1 MYEQVIL
8 IPNKENAMTKFL
20 KMFRDSDFV
29 TGLLLFAIATISYSG
44 TGDNMKDWV
53 FPLMASYTLFV
64 ISIAFLL
71 KSALKVLNGK
81 LMIDL
86 TVTREQLPSVINV
99 GFFCFFVLC
108 YLFILFAF
116 GFWVASP
123 LLLWVSITYF
133 NPDKSALSFA
143 KSLLISLVACG
154 VAYVVFTYIFYVPF
168 PQSRLFG

>member
-1 MYEQVIL
+1 
-8 IPNKENAMTKFL
+8 MTKFL

-71 KSALKVLNGK
+71 KSALKVLNVK

>member
-1 MYEQVIL
+1 
-8 IPNKENAMTKFL
+8 MTKFL

-116 GFWVASP
+116 GFCVASP

>member
-1 MYEQVIL
+1 
-8 IPNKENAMTKFL
+8 MTKFL

-143 KSLLISLVACG
+143 KSLLAAILLATAWIRSTLP
-154 VAYVVFTYIFYVPF
+154 TEVPPNF
-168 PQSRLFG
+168 CTSNAIQVL

>member
-1 MYEQVIL
+1 
-8 IPNKENAMTKFL
+8 MTKFL

-44 TGDNMKDWV
+44 TGDNMKDWI

>member
-1 MYEQVIL
+1 
-8 IPNKENAMTKFL
+8 
-20 KMFRDSDFV
+20 
-29 TGLLLFAIATISYSG
+29 
-44 TGDNMKDWV
+44 
-53 FPLMASYTLFV
+53 
-64 ISIAFLL
+64 
-71 KSALKVLNGK
+71 
-81 LMIDL
+81 MIDL

-168 PQSRLFG
+168 PQSRLFGWRLLKHDCCPIHNPDMRIMHNCIVKFVIKPYIVR

>member
-1 MYEQVIL
+1 
-8 IPNKENAMTKFL
+8 MTKFL

-154 VAYVVFTYIFYVPF
+154 AAYVVFTYIFYVPF

>member
-20 KMFRDSDFV
+20 NMFRDSDFV

-44 TGDNMKDWV
+44 TGDNMKDWI
-53 FPLMASYTLFV
+53 FPLMASYTLFF

-71 KSALKVLNGK
+71 KSVFKVLNGK
-81 LMIDL
+81 LIVDL
-86 TVTREQLPSVINV
+86 TLTREQLPSAINV

-108 YLFILFAF
+108 YLFVLFAV
-116 GFWVASP
+116 GFWIASP
-123 LLLWVSITYF
+123 LLLWVSIAYF
-133 NPDKSALSFA
+133 NPDKSARSFF
-143 KSLLISLVACG
+143 KSLLISLIACG
-154 VAYVVFTYIFYVPF
+154 VAYVVFTHIFYVPF

>member
-1 MYEQVIL
+1 
-8 IPNKENAMTKFL
+8 MTKFL

-86 TVTREQLPSVINV
+86 TVTREQLHSVINV

>member
-1 MYEQVIL
+1 
-8 IPNKENAMTKFL
+8 MTKFL

-81 LMIDL
+81 LMNP
-86 TVTREQLPSVINV
+86 E
-99 GFFCFFVLC
+99 F
-108 YLFILFAF
+108 YLGNHPRFRI
-116 GFWVASP
+116 G
-123 LLLWVSITYF
+123 
-133 NPDKSALSFA
+133 
-143 KSLLISLVACG
+143 
-154 VAYVVFTYIFYVPF
+154 
-168 PQSRLFG
+168 

>member
-1 MYEQVIL
+1 
-8 IPNKENAMTKFL
+8 
-20 KMFRDSDFV
+20 
-29 TGLLLFAIATISYSG
+29 
-44 TGDNMKDWV
+44 MKDWV

-143 KSLLISLVACG
+143 KS
-154 VAYVVFTYIFYVPF
+154 F
-168 PQSRLFG
+168 

>member
-1 MYEQVIL
+1 
-8 IPNKENAMTKFL
+8 MTKFL

-71 KSALKVLNGK
+71 KSALKVLNVK

-133 NPDKSALSFA
+133 NPYKSALSFA